1 MTIEHA
7 FGSTTIP
14 AAPQRV
20 VTIGFNEADFALALG
35 VVPVGVR
42 DFIGEYAE
50 ESRPW
55 AQEAL
60 GGATPEVVG
69 GNELELEKI
78 AALQPDVILGVYS
91 FIDRATYERLNG
103 IAPTV
108 APLSETVAATWQEQT
123 QITGRALGLT
133 ERAEQVVADTEA
145 RFAEARAANPEFAGK
160 TLAAGFVVGGE
171 TYALGTD
178 DLRTQLFS
186 DLGFTLPATSTTL
199 SRELLGELDKDV
211 LVVLGESRAA
221 AEADQQL
228 AALRVVRDGRVAYL
242 GDFSTPFAG
251 ALGFGSP
258 LSLPYALDIAVPAL
272 KSAVDGTPA
281 SISKKSGV
289 ADAAA
294 VRDRRQRRPRE
305 VDPQVGAPPHVL
317 APDLAARLLVD
328 HRAAHLRHP
337 LGAEVADQLQRRAG
351 VGHVVGDQHARA
363 RPCRPGRAP
372 AAT

>member
-1 MTIEHA
+1 VPVPRLIRAPLAALVALLGAVLVACGGAPTTPASSAVPTQTAAGAFPVTVEHA

-35 VVPVGVR
+35 VVPIGVR
-42 DFIGEYAE
+42 DFIGEYPE

-69 GNELELEKI
+69 GAELDLEKI
-78 AALQPDVILGVYS
+78 ATLQPDLILGVYS
-91 FIDRATYERLNG
+91 FIDRSTYERLSG

-108 APLSETVAATWQEQT
+108 APPSETVSATWQEQT
-123 QITGRALGLT
+123 RFAGRALGRD

-145 RFAEARAANPEFAGK
+145 RFAEAKAANPEFAGK
-160 TLAAGFVVGGE
+160 NLAAGFVIE
-171 TYALGTD
+171 NEIYALGED

-186 DLGFTLPATSTTL
+186 GLGFTLPATSTTV
-199 SRELLGELDKDV
+199 SRELLGQELDKDV
-211 LVVLGESRAA
+211 LTVLGETRAA
-221 AEADQQL
+221 AESDQQL
-228 AALRVVRDGRVAYL
+228 AALPVVRDGRVAYL

-272 KSAVDGTPA
+272 KSAAGGSQA
-281 SISKKSGV
+281 SN
-289 ADAAA
+289 
-294 VRDRRQRRPRE
+294 
-305 VDPQVGAPPHVL
+305 
-317 APDLAARLLVD
+317 
-328 HRAAHLRHP
+328 
-337 LGAEVADQLQRRAG
+337 
-351 VGHVVGDQHARA
+351 
-363 RPCRPGRAP
+363 
-372 AAT
+372 

>member
-1 MTIEHA
+1 LVRLSRSSLCPFPVA
-7 FGSTTIP
+7 GP
-14 AAPQRV
+14 RCPYARRRV
-20 VTIGFNEADFALALG
+20 GFNEADFALALG

-42 DFIGEYAE
+42 DVIGEYAE

-69 GNELELEKI
+69 GNELELEKV
-78 AALQPDVILGVYS
+78 AALQPDVILGMYS
-91 FIDRATYERLNG
+91 FIDRATYERLSG

-108 APLSETVAATWQEQT
+108 APPSETVAATWQEQT
-123 QITGRALGLT
+123 RITGRALGLT

-211 LVVLGESRAA
+211 L
-221 AEADQQL
+221 
-228 AALRVVRDGRVAYL
+228 ALRG
-242 GDFSTPFAG
+242 G
-251 ALGFGSP
+251 A
-258 LSLPYALDIAVPAL
+258 
-272 KSAVDGTPA
+272 
-281 SISKKSGV
+281 
-289 ADAAA
+289 
-294 VRDRRQRRPRE
+294 RRPRG
-305 VDPQVGAPPHVL
+305 VPR
-317 APDLAARLLVD
+317 RLLDAVRGD
-328 HRAAHLRHP
+328 TGLRQAPEPAVRTRPRGAGTAVGRGWHPGEHL
-337 LGAEVADQLQRRAG
+337 EVRRRG
-351 VGHVVGDQHARA
+351 R
-363 RPCRPGRAP
+363 RCRS
-372 AAT
+372 

>member
-1 MTIEHA
+1 VTIEHA

-14 AAPQRV
+14 AAPRRV

-91 FIDRATYERLNG
+91 FIDRVTYERLSG

-108 APLSETVAATWQEQT
+108 APPSETVAATWQEQT
-123 QITGRALGLT
+123 RITGRALGVT

-178 DLRTQLFS
+178 DLRTQLFT

-258 LSLPYALDIAVPAL
+258 LSLPYALDIAMPAL
-272 KSAVDGTPA
+272 RSAVGGTPA
-281 SISKKSGV
+281 SI
-289 ADAAA
+289 
-294 VRDRRQRRPRE
+294 
-305 VDPQVGAPPHVL
+305 
-317 APDLAARLLVD
+317 
-328 HRAAHLRHP
+328 
-337 LGAEVADQLQRRAG
+337 
-351 VGHVVGDQHARA
+351 
-363 RPCRPGRAP
+363 
-372 AAT
+372 

>member
-1 MTIEHA
+1 MPVRLRPHGARSSVAVLVALLAAVLVACGGAPAPTAPAASTSAPTSAGTAAFPVTIEHA

-20 VTIGFNEADFALALG
+20 VAIGFNEADFALALG

-42 DFIGEYAE
+42 DFIGEYPE

-78 AALQPDVILGVYS
+78 AALQPDLILGVYS
-91 FIDRATYERLNG
+91 FIDRTTYDRLSG

-108 APLSETVAATWQEQT
+108 APPSETVAATWQEQT
-123 QITGRALGLT
+123 RITGRALGLS
-133 ERAEQVVADTEA
+133 ERAEQVVTDTEA
-145 RFAEARAANPEFAGK
+145 RFAEATAANPEFAGK

-178 DLRTQLFS
+178 DLRTQLFTG
-186 DLGFTLPATSTTL
+186 LGFTLPATSTTL

-228 AALRVVRDGRVAYL
+228 AALPVVRDGRVAYL

-272 KSAVDGTPA
+272 RSAVGGTPA
-281 SISKKSGV
+281 SI
-289 ADAAA
+289 
-294 VRDRRQRRPRE
+294 
-305 VDPQVGAPPHVL
+305 
-317 APDLAARLLVD
+317 
-328 HRAAHLRHP
+328 
-337 LGAEVADQLQRRAG
+337 
-351 VGHVVGDQHARA
+351 
-363 RPCRPGRAP
+363 
-372 AAT
+372 

>member
-1 MTIEHA
+1 VPVPRRRPALLIALLATALVACGGAPAATAPAAPTAAPTSAGTAAFPVTIEHA

-91 FIDRATYERLNG
+91 FIDRATYERLSG

-108 APLSETVAATWQEQT
+108 APPSETVAATWQEQT
-123 QITGRALGLT
+123 RITGRALGLT
-133 ERAEQVVADTEA
+133 ERAEQVVADAEA

-211 LVVLGESRAA
+211 LVVLGENRAA

-228 AALRVVRDGRVAYL
+228 AALQVVRDGRVAYL

-272 KSAVDGTPA
+272 RSAVGGIPA
-281 SISKKSGV
+281 S
-289 ADAAA
+289 
-294 VRDRRQRRPRE
+294 
-305 VDPQVGAPPHVL
+305 
-317 APDLAARLLVD
+317 
-328 HRAAHLRHP
+328 
-337 LGAEVADQLQRRAG
+337 
-351 VGHVVGDQHARA
+351 
-363 RPCRPGRAP
+363 
-372 AAT
+372 T

>member
-1 MTIEHA
+1 VSA
-7 FGSTTIP
+7 GSSESQSPELAIRIVPPVASDGLWIP
-14 AAPQRV
+14 PASAAPPAPPPVPPLLPEPV
-20 VTIGFNEADFALALG
+20 VLG
-35 VVPVGVR
+35 PPQAASATAATAPSASAV
-42 DFIGEYAE
+42 
-50 ESRPW
+50 
-55 AQEAL
+55 
-60 GGATPEVVG
+60 GATPEVVG

-91 FIDRATYERLNG
+91 FIDRATYERLSG

-108 APLSETVAATWQEQT
+108 APPSETVAATWQEQT
-123 QITGRALGLT
+123 RITGRALGLT

-272 KSAVDGTPA
+272 RSAVGGTPA
-281 SISKKSGV
+281 SI
-289 ADAAA
+289 
-294 VRDRRQRRPRE
+294 
-305 VDPQVGAPPHVL
+305 
-317 APDLAARLLVD
+317 
-328 HRAAHLRHP
+328 
-337 LGAEVADQLQRRAG
+337 
-351 VGHVVGDQHARA
+351 
-363 RPCRPGRAP
+363 
-372 AAT
+372 

>member
-1 MTIEHA
+1 VPVPRRRPPGARTPVAVLVALLAAALVACGGPPAATAPTAPTSAGTAAFPVTIEHA

-20 VTIGFNEADFALALG
+20 VTVGFNEADFALALG

-69 GNELELEKI
+69 GNELELEKS

-91 FIDRATYERLNG
+91 FIDRATYERLIG

-108 APLSETVAATWQEQT
+108 APPSETVAATWQEQT
-123 QITGRALGLT
+123 RLTGRALGLT

-178 DLRTQLFS
+178 DLRTQLFT

-272 KSAVDGTPA
+272 RSAVGGTPA
-281 SISKKSGV
+281 SI
-289 ADAAA
+289 
-294 VRDRRQRRPRE
+294 
-305 VDPQVGAPPHVL
+305 
-317 APDLAARLLVD
+317 
-328 HRAAHLRHP
+328 
-337 LGAEVADQLQRRAG
+337 
-351 VGHVVGDQHARA
+351 
-363 RPCRPGRAP
+363 
-372 AAT
+372 

>member
-1 MTIEHA
+1 VPVARRRPPGARSPVAVLVALLVAALVACGGAPASTAPATPTAAPTSAGTATYPVTIEHA

-14 AAPQRV
+14 ASPRRV

-91 FIDRATYERLNG
+91 FIDRATYERLSG

-108 APLSETVAATWQEQT
+108 APPSETVAATWQEQT
-123 QITGRALGLT
+123 RITGRALGTT
-133 ERAEQVVADTEA
+133 ERAEQVVADTEARFAEA

-186 DLGFTLPATSTTL
+186 DLGFTLPATSTRL

-272 KSAVDGTPA
+272 RSAVGGTPA
-281 SISKKSGV
+281 SI
-289 ADAAA
+289 
-294 VRDRRQRRPRE
+294 
-305 VDPQVGAPPHVL
+305 
-317 APDLAARLLVD
+317 
-328 HRAAHLRHP
+328 
-337 LGAEVADQLQRRAG
+337 
-351 VGHVVGDQHARA
+351 
-363 RPCRPGRAP
+363 
-372 AAT
+372 

>member
-1 MTIEHA
+1 M
-7 FGSTTIP
+7 
-14 AAPQRV
+14 
-20 VTIGFNEADFALALG
+20 
-35 VVPVGVR
+35 
-42 DFIGEYAE
+42 
-50 ESRPW
+50 
-55 AQEAL
+55 
-60 GGATPEVVG
+60 
-69 GNELELEKI
+69 
-78 AALQPDVILGVYS
+78 
-91 FIDRATYERLNG
+91 NG

-178 DLRTQLFS
+178 ALRTQLFS

-242 GDFSTPFAG
+242 GEH
-251 ALGFGSP
+251 LE
-258 LSLPYALDIAVPAL
+258 
-272 KSAVDGTPA
+272 
-281 SISKKSGV
+281 
-289 ADAAA
+289 
-294 VRDRRQRRPRE
+294 VRRRGRR
-305 VDPQVGAPPHVL
+305 
-317 APDLAARLLVD
+317 
-328 HRAAHLRHP
+328 
-337 LGAEVADQLQRRAG
+337 
-351 VGHVVGDQHARA
+351 
-363 RPCRPGRAP
+363 CRS
-372 AAT
+372 

>member
-1 MTIEHA
+1 VPVARRRPPGARSPVAVLVALLAAALVACGGAPNPTAPAAPTAAPTSAGTAAFPVTIEHA

-14 AAPQRV
+14 AAPRRV

-91 FIDRATYERLNG
+91 FIDRATYERLSG

-108 APLSETVAATWQEQT
+108 APPSETVAATWQEQT
-123 QITGRALGLT
+123 RITGRALGLT

-272 KSAVDGTPA
+272 RSAVGGTPA
-281 SISKKSGV
+281 SI
-289 ADAAA
+289 
-294 VRDRRQRRPRE
+294 
-305 VDPQVGAPPHVL
+305 
-317 APDLAARLLVD
+317 
-328 HRAAHLRHP
+328 
-337 LGAEVADQLQRRAG
+337 
-351 VGHVVGDQHARA
+351 
-363 RPCRPGRAP
+363 
-372 AAT
+372 

>member
-1 MTIEHA
+1 VLVALLAAALVACGGAPTPTAPTTPTTPKAAPTSGGTAAFPVTIEHA

-69 GNELELEKI
+69 RNELELEKI

-91 FIDRATYERLNG
+91 FIDRATYERLSG

-108 APLSETVAATWQEQT
+108 APPSETVAATWQEQT
-123 QITGRALGLT
+123 RLTGRALGLT

-145 RFAEARAANPEFAGK
+145 RFAAARAANPEFAGK

-178 DLRTQLFS
+178 DLRTQLFT
-186 DLGFTLPATSTTL
+186 DLGFTARHVDHAEPGSCSVSSTRTCWSSSARAGPPPRRTSSSRRCERCATAAWRTSATS
-199 SRELLGELDKDV
+199 RRR
-211 LVVLGESRAA
+211 SRAHW
-221 AEADQQL
+221 
-228 AALRVVRDGRVAYL
+228 
-242 GDFSTPFAG
+242 
-251 ALGFGSP
+251 
-258 LSLPYALDIAVPAL
+258 
-272 KSAVDGTPA
+272 A
-281 SISKKSGV
+281 S
-289 ADAAA
+289 
-294 VRDRRQRRPRE
+294 
-305 VDPQVGAPPHVL
+305 
-317 APDLAARLLVD
+317 AAR
-328 HRAAHLRHP
+328 
-337 LGAEVADQLQRRAG
+337 
-351 VGHVVGDQHARA
+351 
-363 RPCRPGRAP
+363 
-372 AAT
+372 